1 MLSREDGMDAPKP
14 LGYWLQ
20 HLHNLLEEQFAVVL
34 SDLGV
39 DRRQWQLLN
48 TLSRGHRTRG
58 DLADALAPFWTGGEP
73 SPLGVLADLTA
84 RGWVAESDGMVAL
97 TQQGVA
103 AHAELA
109 QRVDQTRRVVA
120 DGLTAEQYHETVR
133 ILTVMASNLEADL
146 ASRRG

>member
-1 MLSREDGMDAPKP
+1 MEAPKP

-20 HLHNLLEEQFAVVL
+20 HLHNLLEEQLATVL

-39 DRRQWQLLN
+39 DRRQWQLVN
-48 TLSRGHRTRG
+48 TLSLGRRTRAG
-58 DLADALAPFWTGGEP
+58 LTQALAPFWTGAQP
-73 SPLGVLADLTA
+73 DPDDALADLTA
-84 RGWVAESDGMVAL
+84 RGWVAESDGTIAL

-109 QRVDQTRRVVA
+109 QRVDRTRRVVA
-120 DGLTAEQYHETVR
+120 EGLSPDQYHETVR
-133 ILTVMASNLEADL
+133 ILTVMAANVEADL